1 LFGNVAA
8 ETLAIALAFKI
19 ANGFLPVRLV
29 YPYVP
34 GDLPFYVDSEPILP
48 ADLAPAP

>member
-8 ETLAIALAFKI
+8 ETLAMALAFKI
-19 ANGFLPVRLV
+19 AKGFLPVRLV
-29 YPYVP
+29 YPCEP
-34 GDLPFYVDSEPILP
+34 DFPFYAVSDEPILP